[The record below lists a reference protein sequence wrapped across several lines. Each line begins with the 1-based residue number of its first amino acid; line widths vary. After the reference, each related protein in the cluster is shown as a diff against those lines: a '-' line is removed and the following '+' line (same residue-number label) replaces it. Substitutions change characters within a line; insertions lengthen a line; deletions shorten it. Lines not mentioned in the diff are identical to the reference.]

1 MKKRSHHTIRGIRI
15 LHEDD
20 DVIVIEK
27 EAGVLTQETRRDAFL
42 RDGEHSVEGALGDW
56 VRKGQARSS
65 KRVYLVHRLDRE
77 TSGVMMVAK
86 TETVQAWFRDNWS
99 ELTEKTYLAR
109 VAGKMET
116 PTGVF
121 ESYLREDE
129 KTLKVRSI
137 KNPDFGK
144 YARTEWKVLSEER
157 GTSLVEVALKTGRK
171 NQIRVHFSE
180 AGHPVLGDAKYG
192 VRGSARQLCLHAWKF
207 TFVHPRTKER
217 MTFETKPPI
226 WA

>member
-1 MKKRSHHTIRGIRI
+1 MKKSHHTIRGIRI
-15 LHEDD
+15 LHEDA

-27 EAGVLTQETRRDAFL
+27 AAGVLTQETRRDAFQ

-137 KNPDFGK
+137 KNPEYGK

-192 VRGSARQLCLHAWKF
+192 TRASARQLCLHAWKF